1 MDHQSKTKGA
11 TLVTGGASGIG
22 LATVELLWRRGQR
35 VVVADANARAIDAL
49 RDRADLPLDL
59 ACLMPCDVTDEAEV
73 ERMFE
78 RAQARFG
85 RIAGLVQSAG
95 IGAEI
100 PFLDTPTR
108 TFRQVL
114 EVNLVGAFVVAR
126 TAARRMAA
134 QGGGAIV
141 NIASASGLVGNA
153 GRSAYGASKGGL
165 VTLTKVMAVELAEA
179 AIRVNAVA
187 PGAIETPLVATMHSP
202 ATRASLL
209 ERIPQRR
216 YGTPHQVASVI
227 ATLLDDELS
236 GYCTGQVIAI
246 DGGMTAAGLL
256 AAARLREASEAS

>member
-11 TLVTGGASGIG
+11 TVVTGGASGIG
-22 LATVELLWRRGQR
+22 LATVELLWQRGQR

-126 TAARRMAA
+126 TAARLMAA

-179 AIRVNAVA
+179 GIRVNAVA